1 MGLAHKLIFFERKK
15 ELKGMKLLQ
24 DLHDNISNISTMQYM
39 YKAVL
44 QRRNKA
50 SVYGK
55 GPSWKNTSQAFA

>member
-1 MGLAHKLIFFERKK
+1 
-15 ELKGMKLLQ
+15 MKLLQ
-24 DLHDNISNISTMQYM
+24 DLHENISTMQYM

>member
-1 MGLAHKLIFFERKK
+1 
-15 ELKGMKLLQ
+15 
-24 DLHDNISNISTMQYM
+24 M

-55 GPSWKNTSQAFA
+55 GPSWKNTSQAFAWTNAKRTD